1 VAAGDKDGNLADFS
15 SRGVDGKGGE
25 AVVDGEVFVWEDRP
39 TITAPGVDIIS
50 ARASL
55 SSLGGLSAQDDAD
68 MIAPE
73 QVPFY
78 TVSSG
83 TSMAAPHA
91 SGIVALMLEANPNL
105 QWREVKSILQETAT
119 PMAGLAEWEAGA
131 GYANAYAA
139 VKAVLDGVEVYGD
152 TVKQNRDFNAFA
164 NVTEGDSFSTDV
176 TFLPVGESPAE
187 TFEVPEGVSMVIANA
202 SIETGTTFVLE
213 DPAGNTYSGGIGLPV
228 LGSSTGTAATGMPGT
243 WKVYMRGIGCIAG
256 ACIDPLGVTNGVGVP
271 GTTTV
276 NIRFLETAGFTGI
289 DDAVGHVAQEFIENV
304 VANELMDAKVDGF
317 KPDDALTRVELADT
331 LVLSA
336 NVRQA
341 LKGNEAS
348 FNDVDA
354 SMAAAVNSVTQKG
367 SVLKDRDMVN
377 EALMTSDGEF
387 FGASASVSRAE
398 MAYSMVQALGLEADA
413 KAFNADKVFAL
424 FRGEEVEVID
434 ADLIPADLKGYVQQ
448 ALAMNLMTVEYEV
461 VQKPF
466 SFETETVAKFNPSA
480 SISRGEAAFIITQF
494 DTKR

>member
-1 VAAGDKDGNLADFS
+1 
-15 SRGVDGKGGE
+15 
-25 AVVDGEVFVWEDRP
+25 
-39 TITAPGVDIIS
+39 
-50 ARASL
+50 
-55 SSLGGLSAQDDAD
+55 
-68 MIAPE
+68 
-73 QVPFY
+73 
-78 TVSSG
+78 
-83 TSMAAPHA
+83 
-91 SGIVALMLEANPNL
+91 
-105 QWREVKSILQETAT
+105 
-119 PMAGLAEWEAGA
+119 
-131 GYANAYAA
+131 
-139 VKAVLDGVEVYGD
+139 
-152 TVKQNRDFNAFA
+152 
-164 NVTEGDSFSTDV
+164 
-176 TFLPVGESPAE
+176 
-187 TFEVPEGVSMVIANA
+187 
-202 SIETGTTFVLE
+202 
-213 DPAGNTYSGGIGLPV
+213 
-228 LGSSTGTAATGMPGT
+228 
-243 WKVYMRGIGCIAG
+243 MR
-256 ACIDPLGVTNGVGVP
+256 
-271 GTTTV
+271 
-276 NIRFLETAGFTGI
+276 R
-289 DDAVGHVAQEFIENV
+289 
-304 VANELMDAKVDGF
+304 DGF

-341 LKGNEAS
+341 LKGNEAF

-387 FGASASVSRAE
+387 FDAAAPVSRAE
-398 MAYSMVQALGLEADA
+398 MAYSMVQALGLQADA
-413 KAFNADKVFAL
+413 EAFDADKVFAL